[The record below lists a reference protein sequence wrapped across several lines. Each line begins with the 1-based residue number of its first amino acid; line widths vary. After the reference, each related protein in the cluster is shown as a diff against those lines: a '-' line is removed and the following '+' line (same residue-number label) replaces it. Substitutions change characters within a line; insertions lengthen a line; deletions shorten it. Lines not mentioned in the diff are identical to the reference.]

1 MCFTQKGRN
10 IVGSEQLIDFGE
22 LGVSYYE
29 IGGTIQ
35 AAKVSDI
42 ESVVQVQDVPA
53 LAATDYNVPDSP
65 IGVCYAPA
73 EQPHL
78 PYSYGHPLVN
88 LGANV
93 LIRALTPFKPD
104 TSWYEEELPQ

>member
-1 MCFTQKGRN
+1 MCFTQKGKN
-10 IVGSEQLIDFGE
+10 IVGSEPLIDLGE
-22 LGVSYYE
+22 VGVSYYE

-35 AAKVSDI
+35 TAKVSDI
-42 ESVVQVQDVPA
+42 TSVVQVQDVPA
-53 LAATDYNVPDSP
+53 FAAADNDVPDTPS
-65 IGVCYAPA
+65 GVCYAPA
-73 EQPHL
+73 EQSHL